1 MSNNL
6 ASETNMSWNYPSPSI
21 MVAESNEEDRCLLKS
36 ILELKG
42 YQVFEAIDG
51 QEAIEIALRK
61 RPDLMVIQ
69 LKLPVISGFTAI
81 RRIKKCEALR
91 DVPIIAISFNNP
103 SSNRN
108 LALAAGCQA
117 HVENPIEFDLLDA
130 LIDQLLPGDRIP
142 LASILIQ

>member
-1 MSNNL
+1 
-6 ASETNMSWNYPSPSI
+6 
-21 MVAESNEEDRCLLKS
+21 MVAESNDEERCLLKS

-42 YQVFEAIDG
+42 YQVYEAADG

-69 LKLPVISGFTAI
+69 LKLPVISGFTVI

-108 LALAAGCQA
+108 LALAAGCHA
-117 HVENPIEFDLLDA
+117 HVENPIEFDLLDE